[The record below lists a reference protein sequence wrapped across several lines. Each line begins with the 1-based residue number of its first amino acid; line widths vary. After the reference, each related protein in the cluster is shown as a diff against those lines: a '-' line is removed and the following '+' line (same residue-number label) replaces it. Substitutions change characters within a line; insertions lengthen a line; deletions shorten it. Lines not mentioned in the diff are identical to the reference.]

1 MKKTIIILLML
12 LPSLCRPQTGY
23 NARSMGLAGAY
34 QSQARGAD
42 ANNWNPANLAL
53 PGNPAFSLDFLNAAL
68 SIGNNS
74 LNLSL
79 YNHYFSQDYF
89 DGNGAWDDAAKAEIL
104 SYIPSSGFQ
113 GFNRA
118 QITALAASFGRY
130 SLAVNTFA
138 YSDVRLPFQ
147 LFAIPLQGLS
157 TDPIPLDDIEGEAIV
172 GTELAFSTARRISIP
187 GLEEECFSVGA
198 TVRYLLG
205 HAYAEIAEAEGSVLS
220 NEDSISVEGSYR
232 VKLAGLAADGGGQG
246 SGAGF
251 DLGAALTLR
260 RQWTFGLSLHN
271 ILGGIRFGTV
281 EERTGRYSF
290 QQPGLSIDEFDHFEE
305 YLDSV
310 SVSEDTTVVSQAV
323 VRYDLPKSLLLSASY
338 RYSERLTLEADF
350 QQGLNRT
357 TGGSTIPRLA
367 IGAEI
372 RRLDFLPLR
381 FGIALGGVQGSTMA
395 FGFGIDLKHYQ
406 LDFSAANQR
415 GFFNHS
421 KGVNY
426 ALSQRIV
433 F

>member
-1 MKKTIIILLML
+1 MKKTAIILLIV
-12 LPSLCRPQTGY
+12 LPSLCHAQTGY
-23 NARSMGLAGAY
+23 SARSMGLAGAY

-53 PGNPAFSLDFLNAAL
+53 PGNPAFSLDLLNAAV

-74 LNLSL
+74 INLSL
-79 YNHYFSQDYF
+79 YNNYFSEAYF
-89 DGNGAWDDAAKAEIL
+89 DENGSWDDAAKQEIL
-104 SYIPSSGFQ
+104 SYIPASGFQ

-118 QITALAASFGRY
+118 QFTALAVSFRQY
-130 SLAVNTFA
+130 NFAVNTFA

-147 LFAIPLQGLS
+147 LFAIPLQGLG
-157 TDPIPLDDIEGEAIV
+157 TDPIPLNDIEGEAVV
-172 GTELAFSTARRISIP
+172 GTELAFSTAQRILIP

-205 HAYAEIAEAEGSVLS
+205 HAYAKIAQAGGSVLS
-220 NEDSISVEGSYR
+220 NEDSISVEGSYL
-232 VKLAGLAADGGGQG
+232 VQLAGLAAEDGGSG

-251 DLGAALTLR
+251 DLGAALTLQR
-260 RQWTFGLSLHN
+260 RWTFGLSFHN
-271 ILGGIRFGTV
+271 VLGGIRFGTV
-281 EERTGRYSF
+281 EERSGKYSF
-290 QQPGLSIDEFDHFEE
+290 QQPGLNIDEFDHFEE
-305 YLDSV
+305 YIDSV
-310 SVSEDTTVVSQAV
+310 SVSEDTTLVSQAG
-323 VRYDLPKSLLLSASY
+323 VRYDLPKSLLLSANY
-338 RYSERLTLEADF
+338 RFSDRLVLEADF

-357 TGGSTIPRLA
+357 AGGSTTPRIAL
-367 IGAEI
+367 GAEI
-372 RRLDFLPLR
+372 RRLSFLPVR

-395 FGFGIDLKHYQ
+395 FGFGLDFKHYK
-406 LDFSAANQR
+406 LDISAADQR